1 MDTRRFATRAE
12 ANVWLLSELLR
23 GLRHGAPG
31 WKAVASL
38 MLVMASCGSAMA
50 GSPTGGRQAL
60 SWQGQQRGYVV
71 RLPPGPRA
79 PGERL
84 SLVLVLHGGGGDAA
98 IAEKTTGFTAK
109 AQREG
114 FIVVYPEGS
123 GRLANH
129 LLTWNAG
136 HCCGQAMQRGV
147 DDVGFIRALIDRLA
161 ADYPVDEQ
169 RIYVTGMSNGG
180 MMAHRLGRELGDRI
194 AAIAPVVATLFGDEK
209 KPARPVSALMIN
221 GGLDASV
228 PPEGGRPGGRFP
240 DAWDGTPAL
249 PAAAQGRF
257 WAAAN
262 GCAATPETSSQGP
275 VQRTRYRCPAGRD
288 VQWVLVADNP
298 HAWPGGVPGSRLGD
312 PPSSSLAATDE
323 IWEFFKAHPKP

>member
-1 MDTRRFATRAE
+1 MLPLSK
-12 ANVWLLSELLR
+12 LLSGRWQDAPLR
-23 GLRHGAPG
+23 A
-31 WKAVASL
+31 AIASL
-38 MLVMASCGSAMA
+38 ALAMVPSAPVVA
-50 GSPTGGRQAL
+50 GSPAGGRQTVA
-60 SWQGQQRGYVV
+60 WQGRQRAYVV

-84 SLVLVLHGGGGDAA
+84 PLVLVLHGGGGDAA

-114 FIVVYPEGS
+114 FIVAYPEGT
-123 GRLANH
+123 GRLGDH

-136 HCCGQAMQRGV
+136 HCCGQAMRQGV
-147 DDVGFIRALIDRLA
+147 DDVGFIRALIDRLV
-161 ADYPVDEQ
+161 ADQPVDER
-169 RIYVTGMSNGG
+169 RIYVTGLSNGG
-180 MMAHRLGRELGDRI
+180 MMAHRLGRELGDRL
-194 AAIAPVVATLFGDEK
+194 AAIAPVVATLFGDER
-209 KPARPVSALMIN
+209 KPAQPVSALMIN

-249 PAAAQGRF
+249 PSAAQGRF

-275 VQRTRYRCPAGRD
+275 VQRTRYRCPTGRE
-288 VQWVLVADNP
+288 VQWLLVADNP
-298 HAWPGGVPGSRLGD
+298 HAWPGGVPGSRLGE
-312 PPSSSLAATDE
+312 PPSRSLDATDE
-323 IWEFFKAHPKP
+323 IWTFFKAHPRP